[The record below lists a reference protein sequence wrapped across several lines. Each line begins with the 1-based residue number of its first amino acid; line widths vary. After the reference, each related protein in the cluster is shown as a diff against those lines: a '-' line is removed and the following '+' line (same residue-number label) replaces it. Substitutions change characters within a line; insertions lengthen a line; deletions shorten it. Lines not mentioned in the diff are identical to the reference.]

1 MTQLTLFECTLQKR
15 TQLSEYLYIYGLM
28 YKKWNLMLGRAGL
41 SQKSQT
47 FFSDLWPQNETS
59 FDYRMILVYV
69 KKNEATSVSWKSIL
83 MPFWHS
89 ALDMLEK

>member
-1 MTQLTLFECTLQKR
+1 MEFDV
-15 TQLSEYLYIYGLM
+15 
-28 YKKWNLMLGRAGL
+28 RASRL
-41 SQKSQT
+41 VLKMSN

-59 FDYRMILVYV
+59 SDYKVILVYV

-83 MPFWHS
+83 MPFWHF

>member
-1 MTQLTLFECTLQKR
+1 M
-15 TQLSEYLYIYGLM
+15 SEGEQACLENVKL
-28 YKKWNLMLGRAGL
+28 
-41 SQKSQT
+41 

-59 FDYRMILVYV
+59 SDYKVILVYV